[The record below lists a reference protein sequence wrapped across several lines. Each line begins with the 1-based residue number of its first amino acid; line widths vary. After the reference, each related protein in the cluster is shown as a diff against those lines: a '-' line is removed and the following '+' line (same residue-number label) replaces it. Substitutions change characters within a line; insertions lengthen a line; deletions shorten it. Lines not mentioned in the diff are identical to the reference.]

1 MRIIAG
7 TAKGRTILGPR
18 GSGTRP
24 MTDRAREALFSS
36 LGPRV
41 PGARVL
47 DLFAGSG
54 SLGLE
59 ALSRGAASAVLVERD
74 GEALRVLSRNVARVG
89 LGGEVRRE
97 DVNRYLD
104 RCTIRFDLV
113 FVDPPY
119 ALSLASV
126 EEVLRKIAPL
136 LDEGAPMVVHRRVGE
151 DPPAVPGGLQRVA
164 ERTYGDSRLWTYEKE
179 DM

>member
-7 TAKGRTILGPR
+7 TAKGRTIAGPR

-36 LGPRV
+36 LGTKV
-41 PGARVL
+41 HDARVL
-47 DLFAGSG
+47 DLYAGSG

-59 ALSRGAASAVLVERD
+59 SLSRGAASVVFVER
-74 GEALRVLSRNVARVG
+74 GKEAIGTLQRNIARVG
-89 LGGEVRRE
+89 LGGEVRKE
-97 DVNRYLD
+97 DVHRYLD
-104 RCTIRFDLV
+104 RCRSNYDLV

-126 EEVLRKIAPL
+126 EEVLRKLVPRL
-136 LDEGAPMVVHRRVGE
+136 TEGATIVVHRRADERAPEVSN
-151 DPPAVPGGLQRVA
+151 VLHRVA

-179 DM
+179 DP

>member
-7 TAKGRTILGPR
+7 SAKGRTILGPK

-36 LGPRV
+36 LGSRV
-41 PGARVL
+41 SDARVL
-47 DLFAGSG
+47 DLYAGSG

-59 ALSRGAASAVLVERD
+59 ALSRGAQAAVFVEKA
-74 GEALRVLSRNVARVG
+74 GAALTALRRNVDAVG
-89 LGGEVRRE
+89 LGGEVVGS
-97 DVNRYLD
+97 DVPRFLD
-104 RCTIRFDLV
+104 RCRASFNLA

-126 EEVLRKIAPL
+126 QEVLSKLEPL
-136 LDEGAPMVVHRRVGE
+136 LDADATVVVHRRVGE
-151 DPPAVPGGLQRVA
+151 DPPAGPDGLKLVG

-179 DM
+179 ET

>member
-1 MRIIAG
+1 
-7 TAKGRTILGPR
+7 
-18 GSGTRP
+18 
-24 MTDRAREALFSS
+24 
-36 LGPRV
+36 
-41 PGARVL
+41 VL

-59 ALSRGAASAVLVERD
+59 SLSRGAATAVFVER
-74 GEALRVLSRNVARVG
+74 GREALEVLSRNLARVG
-89 LGGEVRRE
+89 LGGEIRRE
-97 DVNRYLD
+97 DVGRYLD
-104 RCTIRFDLV
+104 RCRDRFDLV

-126 EEVLRKIAPL
+126 EEVLRKIALL
-136 LDEGAPMVVHRRVGE
+136 LDEGATMVVHRRVGE
-151 DPPAVPGGLQRVA
+151 DPPAVPAGLRRVA